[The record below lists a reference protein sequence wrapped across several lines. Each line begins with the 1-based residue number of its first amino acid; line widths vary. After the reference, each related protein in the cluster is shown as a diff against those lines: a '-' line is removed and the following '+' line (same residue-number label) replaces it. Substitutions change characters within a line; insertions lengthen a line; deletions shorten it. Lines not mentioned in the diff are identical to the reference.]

1 MSGELGGGGV
11 GVGVGQQ
18 KSVSVTSDGATF
30 TFATR
35 QSLFCLSGSANKQ
48 TRLSLA
54 GVVTLNPC

>member
-11 GVGVGQQ
+11 VVVVGQQ
-18 KSVSVTSDGATF
+18 KSISVTSEGSTF

-35 QSLFCLSGSANKQ
+35 QSLFCLNGSDNKQ